1 MKTCTNTCGNFTCDC
16 KDSPQTILD
25 IYDNTKCY
33 QSILKIKNFKFKSK
47 TLFFFQIQGSQI
59 RDFIFYLYLKK
70 ISFEVLAKNI
80 KVTIESCNKTTN
92 ESLSN
97 EFQIKLN
104 SFHETLM
111 QMKGQY
117 WFPIYIDNTNWSSIE
132 FICSIQLK
140 ILMLSDSNY
149 NLKDFKYVNKFISFA
164 KIII

>member
-1 MKTCTNTCGNFTCDC
+1 M
-16 KDSPQTILD
+16 
-25 IYDNTKCY
+25 
-33 QSILKIKNFKFKSK
+33 
-47 TLFFFQIQGSQI
+47 
-59 RDFIFYLYLKK
+59 KK

-117 WFPIYIDNTNWSSIE
+117 WCPIYIDNTNWSSIE